1 MTSNHTHTERAV
13 RGFTLI
19 ETLLA
24 VLILAVAL
32 AAPLTIAAKAMNS
45 ALIAKDQTI
54 AFFLA
59 QDAVEYMR
67 FLRDT
72 NKLKGVDW
80 LTGMGGCTGSD
91 GCRVDSRANTIVACT
106 GECPVLNYNETKSWY
121 TYDSTVSL
129 QIINPTIFT
138 RKVTLSSVASNASER
153 SVTVTVSWKDVGN
166 VTRSLVVYEHITDWQ

>member
-1 MTSNHTHTERAV
+1 MTSNHTPHRRDA

-24 VLILAVAL
+24 VLILAVSL
-32 AAPLTIAAKAMNS
+32 AAPLTIAAKAMSS

-67 FLRDT
+67 FVRDT
-72 NKLKGVDW
+72 NKLEGADW
-80 LTGMGGCTGSD
+80 LADMGPCVGSD

-106 GECPVLNYNETKSWY
+106 GTCPVLNYNETKSWY
-121 TYDSTVSL
+121 TYDSTVSTET
-129 QIINPTIFT
+129 IKPTIFT
-138 RKVTLSSVASNASER
+138 RKVTIASVVSNPDEESI
-153 SVTVTVSWKDVGN
+153 TVKVSWKDVGG
-166 VTRSLVVYEHITDWQ
+166 VERSLVVYEHITDWQ

>member
-1 MTSNHTHTERAV
+1 MISNHTHTERAA

-24 VLILAVAL
+24 VLILAVSL
-32 AAPLTIAAKAMNS
+32 AAPLTIAAKAMSS

-67 FLRDT
+67 FVRDT
-72 NKLKGVDW
+72 NKLND
-80 LTGMGGCTGSD
+80 LDYLAGMGGCTGSD
-91 GCRVDSRANTIVACT
+91 GCRVDSRENTIVACT
-106 GECPVLNYNETKSWY
+106 GTCPVLNYNETKSWY
-121 TYDSTVSL
+121 TYDSTVSTDT
-129 QIINPTIFT
+129 IKPTIFT
-138 RKVTLSSVASNASER
+138 RKVTISSVASNTDEQ
-153 SVTVTVSWKDVGN
+153 SVTVTVSWKDVGS